1 MTRPIPWA
9 ALAAACTVASMAG
22 IFPAGTVRALE
33 IQIEAPRFSYDRSE
47 DRFTYEDGRLTL
59 GELTIFAGR
68 VEVFPSQ
75 GVVRAE
81 GFIRFRSNEMLGS
94 AERLELDAGTG
105 EGSFQGVQLF
115 HTRSG
120 LYLEADTLNILA
132 DGRLEIGRCSFTTCP
147 ADVAG
152 WTLSA
157 SSLSLFPDNIAL
169 AWNPTLKFG
178 SVPIFWLP
186 FIAWPTVQ
194 ERRSGVLLPRITQ
207 QSSSLARFDLG
218 VRLELPIFVNLGVDH
233 DLTVTPDFIEKR
245 GLALG
250 LEYNYAFWEQQT
262 GRLTLWGIDE
272 AEARDP
278 AEENDILPLGE
289 AALRDSSPNRYRVD
303 WSHNQAFGPA
313 ARLILSYQDSS
324 DGQVRREYQNV
335 TEFRPYRTY
344 QASMSGQRQ
353 WGSAALTFEQNA
365 DYRDESIFADEEAF
379 TDINLR
385 PQLLPRLTGHLGG
398 RLGEGFPLGLEL
410 GLSGTR
416 FVAKEAVSGQLY
428 TAAPSITLPISLG
441 GAFELRPTVTRH
453 FAGYTGLTQFNA
465 GAADTQLASQ
475 SFSQTEGT
483 VELRTV
489 LARVYPLGN
498 GRYEAVKHLITP
510 RLIFTGVE
518 DAPQPLSDRAS
529 GTAGAGLLRARVAQ
543 RLLTWRVDQRLL
555 ARRPGTA
562 EGASG
567 GVSELLRLNVIQR
580 YNFLQEADA
589 EPLAGPGFDRPQET
603 DAGEPLLPLLVEAQV
618 WGAGYG
624 LNIGL
629 NYHHQLRRLTRSTL
643 EFDGRLH
650 TRSRL
655 KIGYDFNEFTYLT
668 PDNKLVA
675 ERNAFSF
682 ESEMAWSDQL
692 SVGFNGRI
700 NLQDEPPPLQR
711 RIDQGLLFVD
721 FHPICY
727 SVRLSYEEVVGSTLE
742 NKVETFF
749 VDRRV
754 MLSFRLDGLVGGPG
768 NAVASPRQAQSGSI
782 VDSRPKSSRCTL

>member
-9 ALAAACTVASMAG
+9 ALAAACIVASMAG

-75 GVVRAE
+75 SVVRAE

-94 AERLELDAGTG
+94 AERLELDASTG

-194 ERRSGVLLPRITQ
+194 ERRSGVLAPRITQ

-233 DLTVTPDFIEKR
+233 DLTVTPEFIEKR
-245 GLALG
+245 GLALE

-278 AEENDILPLGE
+278 AEENDILPPGE
-289 AALRDSSPNRYRVD
+289 AALRDASPNRYRVD

-313 ARLILSYQDSS
+313 ARLIVSYRDSS

-335 TEFRPYRTY
+335 TQFRPYRTY
-344 QASMSGQRQ
+344 QASVSGQRQ
-353 WGSAALTFEQNA
+353 WGSAVLTFEQNA
-365 DYRDESIFADEEAF
+365 DYSDESIFADEEAL

-385 PQLLPRLTGHLGG
+385 PQLLPRLTGQLGG

-410 GLSGTR
+410 GLSGAR

-453 FAGYTGLTQFNA
+453 LVGYTGLTQFNA
-465 GAADTQLASQ
+465 GAADTGLASQ
-475 SFSQTEGT
+475 SFAQTEGT

-498 GRYEAVKHLITP
+498 GRYEAIKHLITP

-518 DAPQPLSDRAS
+518 DVPQPLSDQV
-529 GTAGAGLLRARVAQ
+529 LRARVAQ
-543 RLLTWRVDQRLL
+543 RLLTFRFDNRLL

-603 DAGEPLLPLLVEAQV
+603 EPGEPLLPLLVEAQV

-629 NYHHQLRRLTRSTL
+629 NYHHQRRRLTRSTL
-643 EFDGRLH
+643 GFDGRLH
-650 TRSRL
+650 SRTRL
-655 KIGYDFNEFTYLT
+655 NIGYDFNEFTYLT

-675 ERNAFSF
+675 ERNVFSF
-682 ESEMAWSDQL
+682 GSEMAWSDQL

-721 FHPICY
+721 FHTICY

-742 NKVETFF
+742 KTGETFF

-754 MLSFRLDGLVGGPG
+754 MLSFRLAGLVGGPG
-768 NAVASPRQAQSGSI
+768 HAVASPRPAQPGSA
-782 VDSRPKSSRCTL
+782 VDSR

>member
-1 MTRPIPWA
+1 V
-9 ALAAACTVASMAG
+9 LA
-22 IFPAGTVRALE
+22 
-33 IQIEAPRFSYDRSE
+33 
-47 DRFTYEDGRLTL
+47 
-59 GELTIFAGR
+59 
-68 VEVFPSQ
+68 
-75 GVVRAE
+75 
-81 GFIRFRSNEMLGS
+81 
-94 AERLELDAGTG
+94 
-105 EGSFQGVQLF
+105 
-115 HTRSG
+115 
-120 LYLEADTLNILA
+120 
-132 DGRLEIGRCSFTTCP
+132 
-147 ADVAG
+147 
-152 WTLSA
+152 
-157 SSLSLFPDNIAL
+157 
-169 AWNPTLKFG
+169 
-178 SVPIFWLP
+178 
-186 FIAWPTVQ
+186 
-194 ERRSGVLLPRITQ
+194 PRITQ

-218 VRLELPIFVNLGVDH
+218 VRLKLPIFINLGVDH
-233 DLTVTPDFIEKR
+233 DLTVTPEFIEKR
-245 GLALG
+245 GLALE

-278 AEENDILPLGE
+278 AEENDILPPGE
-289 AALRDSSPNRYRVD
+289 AARRDATPTRYRVD

-313 ARLILSYQDSS
+313 ARLIVGYRDSS

-335 TEFRPYRTY
+335 TQFRPYRTY
-344 QASMSGQRQ
+344 QASVSGQRQ
-353 WGSAALTFEQNA
+353 WGSAVLTFEQNA
-365 DYRDESIFADEEAF
+365 DYSDESIFADEEAL

-385 PQLLPRLTGHLGG
+385 PQLLPRLTGQLGG
-398 RLGEGFPLGLEL
+398 RLSEGFPLGLEL
-410 GLSGTR
+410 GLSGVR
-416 FVAKEAVSGQLY
+416 FVAKEEVSGQLY

-441 GAFELRPTVTRH
+441 GAFELRPTMTRH

-465 GAADTQLASQ
+465 GTADTQPASQ

-498 GRYEAVKHLITP
+498 GRYEAIKHLITP

-518 DAPQPLSDRAS
+518 DVPQPLSDRAS
-529 GTAGAGLLRARVAQ
+529 DAAGAGLLRARVAQ
-543 RLLTWRVDQRLL
+543 RLLTLRLDNRLL

-589 EPLAGPGFDRPQET
+589 EPLAGPKFDRPQET
-603 DAGEPLLPLLVEAQV
+603 EPGEPLLPLLVEAQV

-643 EFDGRLH
+643 GFNGRLH
-650 TRSRL
+650 SRTRL
-655 KIGYDFNEFTYLT
+655 NIGYDFNEFTYLT

-675 ERNAFSF
+675 KRNVFSF
-682 ESEMAWSDQL
+682 GSEMAWSDQL
-692 SVGFNGRI
+692 SVGFTGRI

-711 RIDQGLLFVD
+711 RIDRGLVFVD

-727 SVRLSYEEVVGSTLE
+727 SVRLSYEEVVSRT
-742 NKVETFF
+742 NVETFF

-754 MLSFRLDGLVGGPG
+754 MLSFTLAGLVGGPG
-768 NAVASPRQAQSGSI
+768 IVIASAQRGQSGSI
-782 VDSRPKSSRCTL
+782 VDSGPKSSRCTI